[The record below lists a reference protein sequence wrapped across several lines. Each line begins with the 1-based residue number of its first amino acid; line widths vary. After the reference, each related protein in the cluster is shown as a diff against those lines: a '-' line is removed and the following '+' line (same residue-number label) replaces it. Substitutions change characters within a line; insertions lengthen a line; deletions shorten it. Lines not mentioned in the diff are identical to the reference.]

1 MKRRELEGVKRRA
14 VKGAC
19 FSLVDPTPVKDPVY
33 VEKGS
38 EEGERVKG
46 SERGERVN
54 RRRERG

>member
-1 MKRRELEGVKRRA
+1 MKRRELEVVKRRA

-38 EEGERVKG
+38 EKRVK
-46 SERGERVN
+46 E
-54 RRRERG
+54 